1 MRRTRGGGF
10 TLIELL
16 VVISII
22 SILASMMFPAFAKAR
37 NKAEAIVCTSNMSQ
51 LGKAFMMYA
60 MDYDHIMPDQPRTTF
75 ENSFQKLGYC
85 VDDWT
90 THSCWANGLYP
101 YVKSYEVYICKDTI
115 GEAPGNNSSVPPL
128 SYIMNGC
135 VAGKMMD
142 AAPNPSGICLLYD
155 WCFDATW
162 CAINPSP
169 DPQAPGS
176 YVRAFYNGQANHDER
191 LNLLYLD
198 GHAKNIAES
207 VFGNDIWYGPANNIF
222 YY

>member
-1 MRRTRGGGF
+1 MRRTRGSGF

-16 VVISII
+16 VVMAII
-22 SILASMMFPAFAKAR
+22 SILASMMFPTFAKAR

-60 MDYDHIMPDQPRTTF
+60 MDYDHIMPAHPRNTF
-75 ENSFQKLGYC
+75 DNSFQRLGYC

-90 THSCWANGLYP
+90 TNSCWANGLYP
-101 YVKSYEVYICKDTI
+101 YVKDYNVFLCPTSI
-115 GEAPGNNSSVPPL
+115 GEAPGNSGGVPPI

-135 VAGKMMD
+135 AAGKMMD
-142 AAPNPSGICLLYD
+142 APQNPSNCCLMYD
-155 WCFDATW
+155 WCFDSTW
-162 CAINPSP
+162 AAINPSP
-169 DPQAPGS
+169 DPGAPGTF
-176 YVRAFYNGQANHDER
+176 VRAYYNGQSNHDER
-191 LNLLYLD
+191 LNVLYLD

-207 VFGNDIWYGPANNIF
+207 VFGNGMWYGPADNIF